1 MSGPPL
7 RGPRPGGTE
16 PVAPISKARA
26 AVLERLRAAADPL
39 TVDALAA
46 ETGQH
51 ANTVREHLDAL
62 AASGLAT
69 RTTASRSGRG
79 RPASLYAPAVPD
91 PPAGYAAL
99 AAALARH
106 IASTSADPAAAGDQ
120 AGRQW
125 AHVLAGADG
134 GSRTDSDGATVGGA
148 DSDGATI
155 GGAGAGASDRRPHLA
170 RTGGAIS
177 APAVP
182 GAAAQLRTRRNVAA
196 SLRDAGFGIQ
206 GNADATDF
214 SLTTCPILAAAR
226 ENTSVV
232 CAVHLGLVKG
242 LLEGSGVREDG
253 VELVPFAAPGIC
265 TLHLPSAAAT

>member
-1 MSGPPL
+1 M
-7 RGPRPGGTE
+7 
-16 PVAPISKARA
+16 SKARA
-26 AVLERLRAAADPL
+26 AVLERLRASGGPL

-62 AASGLAT
+62 VGSGFAT
-69 RTTASRSGRG
+69 RTTAPRSGRG
-79 RPASLYAPAVPD
+79 RPASLYLPAQPD
-91 PPAGYAAL
+91 PRPAGYAAL

-106 IASTSADPAAAGDQ
+106 IASTSADPAAAGDL

-125 AHVLAGADG
+125 ARVLAGAG
-134 GSRTDSDGATVGGA
+134 
-148 DSDGATI
+148 
-155 GGAGAGASDRRPHLA
+155 RPTA
-170 RTGGAIS
+170 PN
-177 APAVP
+177 APAAP
-182 GAAAQLRTRRNVAA
+182 SAARRRRSRFNVAA
-196 SLRDAGFGIQ
+196 SLREAGFGIQ

-214 SLTTCPILAAAR
+214 TLTTCPILAAAR
-226 ENTSVV
+226 ESPDVV

-242 LLEGSGVREDG
+242 LLEGTGVPEVG